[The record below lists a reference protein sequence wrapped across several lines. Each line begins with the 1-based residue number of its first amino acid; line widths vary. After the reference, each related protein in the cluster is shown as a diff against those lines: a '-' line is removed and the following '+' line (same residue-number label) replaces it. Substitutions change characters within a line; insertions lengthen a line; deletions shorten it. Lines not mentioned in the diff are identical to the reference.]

1 MKRIILFLFMSVCVS
16 CNDVRLPD
24 PSVRLVVEAW
34 AEDNGR
40 PVVIVT
46 TVVPV
51 SSEYQELSGLQ
62 DHIARWAKVTIS
74 DGTEKT
80 VLSGRVNRNHFPPYI
95 YTKDT
100 YRILPDKEYSI
111 SVEYGGE
118 KATSSVR
125 VPHCKPLDF
134 IRVEAVPGKADAYR
148 LVAGISDYSEEVD
161 RYKFFVR
168 REKKDSSYMS
178 SFLGYVSDESF
189 ASSQAEVA
197 IYNGMNLMSE
207 ELEQYFTGSDH
218 VHVKFCVLD
227 DVTWQY
233 WSDYEDLT
241 SLSRNPFFPVTSA
254 IRSNISGGLGYFSG
268 YGASYYEVSIPDSIA
283 VSAVRVP

>member
-1 MKRIILFLFMSVCVS
+1 MKRFVLFLFMSVCIS

-51 SSEYQELSGLQ
+51 STEYKELTELQ
-62 DHIARWAKVTIS
+62 DHIVRWAKVTIS
-74 DGTEKT
+74 DGTQET

-100 YRILPDKEYSI
+100 YRIQPGMEYSI

-118 KATSSVR
+118 KAVSSVR
-125 VPHCKPLDF
+125 VPHRRPLDF
-134 IRVEAVPGKADAYR
+134 IRVEAVPDKTDAYR
-148 LVAGISDYSEEVD
+148 LVAGISDVSEGVD

-168 REKKDSSYMS
+168 REKKDSSYIS
-178 SFLGYVSDESF
+178 SFLGYVSDDSF

-197 IYNGMNLMSE
+197 IYNGMNVMSE
-207 ELEQYFTGSDH
+207 KFEQYFTADDH

-233 WSDYEDLT
+233 WSDYEELT
-241 SLSRNPFFPVTSA
+241 SLSRNPFFPVTSE
-254 IRSNISGGLGYFSG
+254 IRSNVSGGLGYFSG

-283 VSAVRVP
+283 VSAVRQP